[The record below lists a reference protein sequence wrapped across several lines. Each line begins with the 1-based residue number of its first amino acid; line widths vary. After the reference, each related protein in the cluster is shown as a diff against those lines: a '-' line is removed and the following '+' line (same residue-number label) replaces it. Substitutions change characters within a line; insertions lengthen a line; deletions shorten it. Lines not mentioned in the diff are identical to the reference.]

1 MSSQTSLKMSL
12 RSSKFMD
19 LMIGRLEPLTNIS
32 WKTPPLTSSNHH
44 FTLITKILA
53 FFWISH
59 ICVIIQYCFCYWLIF
74 LLSVITSRSIHV
86 VASGNSSF
94 FLKINCDWFKM
105 FCQFLLYSKVY
116 IHIYIYILFLTLSSI
131 MFHYRWL
138 DI

>member
-74 LLSVITSRSIHV
+74 LLNVITSRSIHV

-94 FLKINCDWFKM
+94 FLKKLIMTDLKCSVN
-105 FCQFLLYSKVY
+105 FCCTAK
-116 IHIYIYILFLTLSSI
+116 YIYIFLTFFSS
-131 MFHYRWL
+131 HYPPSCSITG
-138 DI
+138 D